1 MPNFRLPD
9 KPVRPDLP
17 WSIGHLRSSLIAT
30 ALLLVLG
37 VPLAWIIADFRSALG
52 VAVGLLI
59 VAVFFSISAWA
70 VMKAGSIDDRLTL
83 PAALGTY
90 AIKIGLLGVVVLTM
104 PLTGPINVRA
114 MALAVLVGTLT
125 WTAMQ
130 IHYVMTRRIFYVDY
144 TPPSDQDHDQ

>member
-1 MPNFRLPD
+1 MPKFRMPD

-17 WSIGHLRSSLIAT
+17 WSVGHLRNSLVAT
-30 ALLLVLG
+30 GVLMVVG
-37 VPLAWIIADFRSALG
+37 VPLAGVVADSRSALG

-59 VAVFFSISAWA
+59 VAVFFSIGAWA

-83 PAALGTY
+83 PAALGSY
-90 AIKIGLLGVVVLTM
+90 VVKIGLLGIVLVTI
-104 PLTGPINVRA
+104 PLSGPINVRA